1 MNDAF
6 RELASQCWDQHL
18 DGLHFDQEMFAEL
31 IVKKCMEICHLGTA
45 TQTTS
50 AGAAEQIKLHFG
62 LDGN

>member
-18 DGLHFDQEMFAEL
+18 DGLHFDQVMFAQL
-31 IVKKCMEICHLGTA
+31 IVKKCIEICNNGTA

-62 LDGN
+62 IEE